1 MKTQHKKKTNSKRKK
16 KPMRAQVTQYVWAF
30 LIKKFQHVQFFFLF
44 KKMDVMLV
52 VFILFE
58 KIAAGDVLLVAT

>member
-1 MKTQHKKKTNSKRKK
+1 MFS
-16 KPMRAQVTQYVWAF
+16 
-30 LIKKFQHVQFFFLF
+30 FFFIL

-58 KIAAGDVLLVAT
+58 KIAADDALLVAT

>member
-1 MKTQHKKKTNSKRKK
+1 
-16 KPMRAQVTQYVWAF
+16 MRAQVTQYVWAF